1 MLELGKLER
10 YYDVLE
16 LPNDASLAEIR
27 RSYKDLKELYTKQS
41 IATIALDNELFQ
53 RENGKILLELE
64 FAYKELK
71 KHFHLINVEKEEKI
85 KDIVEK
91 VGSFDGHVL
100 KHIRETLGV
109 DLLDISISSN
119 IQVKH
124 LDNIEKQ
131 NFRDLPREI
140 YLKSYLKNYADFLA
154 LDPVKVVEDYMQE
167 YESWRSKVSSNT
179 TL

>member
-1 MLELGKLER
+1 MELGKLEQ
-10 YYDVLE
+10 YYEILE

-27 RSYKDLKELYTKQS
+27 RSYKDLKELYTQKS
-41 IATIALDNELFQ
+41 IATLALDTELFQ
-53 RENGKILLELE
+53 KENGKIVGELE

-71 KHFHLINVEKEEKI
+71 KHFDLINVEKEEKI
-85 KDIVEK
+85 KDIVAQ

-131 NFRDLPREI
+131 NFQDLPREI
-140 YLKSYLKNYADFLA
+140 YLRSYLKNYAQFLA
-154 LDPVKVVEDYMQE
+154 LDPDKVVNDYMQE
-167 YESWRSKVSSNT
+167 YDSRRSKGVDYS
-179 TL
+179 